1 MNAHKLRRAIP
12 ALAVAGLSLSFA
24 AKAHAVL
31 QLGAD
36 VSGVSFTC
44 ADQQACDTNPAV
56 GILAL
61 ANGTIVNGLEVN
73 GSLSTATQGPPLNI
87 LNSSSLSV
95 INTALAP
102 RTVDVVVS
110 DTDFTPASFVFSVA
124 GSGTFQNAVGAKITL
139 DYWND
144 PANGQGG
151 FDPPVHPGNLIH
163 TFSFTS
169 TKALN
174 DAFSDVGA
182 GALAF
187 PDTGPFSMSLQFT
200 FTLPAGTPGCA
211 AAGTCPEL
219 LGRSQSEIK
228 PVAEPASLA
237 LFGVGLLGAFCVSRR
252 RPRH

>member
-1 MNAHKLRRAIP
+1 MNAYKLRKAIP
-12 ALAVAGLSLSFA
+12 ALAVAGLSLGFA

-44 ADQQACDTNPAV
+44 VDQASCDTNPTV

-61 ANGTIVNGLEVN
+61 ANGTTINGLEVN
-73 GSLSTATQGPPLNI
+73 GSLSTSTKGPPLNI

-95 INTALAP
+95 INTALSA
-102 RTVDVVVS
+102 RTVEVVVS
-110 DTDFTPASFVFSVA
+110 DIGYTPPSFLFSVA
-124 GSGTFQNAVGAKITL
+124 GSGTFQNAVGATITL

-151 FDPPVHPGNLIH
+151 FDPPVAPGNLIN

-174 DAFSDVGA
+174 DAFSHTGS

-187 PDTGPFSMSLQFT
+187 PDTGPFSMSVEFT
-200 FTLPAGTPGCA
+200 FTLPAGTAGCA

-252 RPRH
+252 RNRH